1 MRKIIAGLFITLD
14 GVVEAPE
21 KWNPPY
27 HDDEMSQAVMPPLAA
42 AGAHLYGRRSYEL
55 FRGVFT
61 SPAAP
66 PHAELMTST
75 PKLVVSTT
83 LDCPDWGP
91 TTVIRGGITT
101 ALSRLKEQPGA
112 DIIVG
117 ASVTL
122 VRFLLH
128 EGLLDEL
135 RLLVHPV
142 VAGSGRRLFEGDKQ
156 NMPLTLTQARA
167 HRNGVV
173 SLRYTLGHRIVAP
186 EISEVSKC
194 VS

>member
-1 MRKIIAGLFITLD
+1 
-14 GVVEAPE
+14 
-21 KWNPPY
+21 
-27 HDDEMSQAVMPPLAA
+27 
-42 AGAHLYGRRSYEL
+42 
-55 FRGVFT
+55 
-61 SPAAP
+61 
-66 PHAELMTST
+66 MTSM

-83 LDCPDWGP
+83 LGCPDWGP
-91 TTVIRGGITT
+91 TTVISGGITT
-101 ALSRLKEQPGA
+101 ALSRLKEQPGG

-117 ASVTL
+117 ASGTL

-142 VAGSGRRLFEGDKQ
+142 VVGSGRRLFEDKDQ

-173 SLRYTLGHRIVAP
+173 SLRYTLGHGTVAP
-186 EISEVSKC
+186 TLSEVSQC
-194 VS
+194 AS